1 MMQALVSKALLR
13 NLAPLISAI
22 PALNLTFV
30 YILSVKISAKQVSLR
45 SDDSMS
51 GVIDWMV

>member
-22 PALNLTFV
+22 LALNLTFV